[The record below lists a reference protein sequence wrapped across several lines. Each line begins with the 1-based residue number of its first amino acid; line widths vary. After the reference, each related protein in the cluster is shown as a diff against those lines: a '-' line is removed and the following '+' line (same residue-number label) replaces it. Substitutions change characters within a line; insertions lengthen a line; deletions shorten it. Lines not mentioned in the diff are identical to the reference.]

1 MKVLGII
8 PARYGATRFPGKS
21 LAPILNKPMILWV
34 LEGVSESKRL
44 DDIIVATDSDLIL
57 KTVTDAGFKAQLTRE
72 DHPSGTDRIWEVAQ
86 SHDCTHVVNIQG
98 DEPLIRGAVID
109 QLIAVLDKN
118 PDTKMATMATPLKP
132 ENADDPNRVKVV
144 IDDHNRALYFSRSRI
159 PYIVSDATENPYLL
173 HIGIY
178 LYERS
183 FMERFIK
190 HGPSTLEKLE
200 RLEQLRALA
209 MGESIEVVRTTAK
222 LMGVDSPDD
231 IPLVEKYLKGPMPA

>member
-1 MKVLGII
+1 MKIIGII

-44 DDIIVATDSDLIL
+44 DDVIVATDSDIIL
-57 KTVTDAGFKAQLTRE
+57 KTVTDAGFKAQLTRA

-109 QLIAVLDKN
+109 QLISVLDRN
-118 PDTKMATMATPLKP
+118 PDTKMATMVTPLKP

-159 PYIVSDATENPYLL
+159 PHIVGELFDNPYLL
-173 HIGIY
+173 HVGLY

-183 FMERFIK
+183 FLERFIN
-190 HGPSTLEKLE
+190 HGPSMLEKFE
-200 RLEQLRALA
+200 RLEQLRALE
-209 MGESIEVVRTTAK
+209 MGESIEVIHTTSR